1 MKTLIALS
9 AAVAVALPAAPAL
22 ARPHSGQM
30 MAKQMKHDQKHARK
44 AARHAAKDQARLFR
58 MGQRVPRSYAWTP
71 YAQLPQAYVSQYS
84 LSPDYRYVY
93 RDNYIYVVDPRTY
106 AVSRVLEAVPH

>member
-1 MKTLIALS
+1 MKTVIGVFAA
-9 AAVAVALPAAPAL
+9 AAVAMTGAPAL
-22 ARPHSGQM
+22 ADPHSGHVMTQ
-30 MAKQMKHDQKHARK
+30 QMKHQQKHARK

-71 YAQLPQAYVSQYS
+71 YGQLPQTYVSQYS

-106 AVSRVLEAVPH
+106 AVTRVLEALPH